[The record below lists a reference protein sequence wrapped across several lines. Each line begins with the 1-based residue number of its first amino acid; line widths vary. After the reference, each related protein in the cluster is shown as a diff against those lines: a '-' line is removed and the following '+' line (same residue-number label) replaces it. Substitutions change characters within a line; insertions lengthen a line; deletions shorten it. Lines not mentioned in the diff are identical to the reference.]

1 MDDLFSNADGQMLH
15 LPDADLVLW
24 HDILPGEDTSVLQ
37 RLIEEIPW
45 RQEHVTLWG
54 KTHPQPR
61 LVAWYAD
68 AGKSYSYSGV
78 ILEAT
83 PFTSPL
89 LEIKARVEELCRENF
104 NSVLLNYYRDHRDS
118 MGFHAD
124 DEPELGACPSIA
136 SLSLGEER
144 TFVMKHRSRDDIS
157 DLRIGLTSGSLLLMR
172 GETQSNWKHGIPKTA
187 KPLGPRVNLTFRQII
202 SPVKRGKKHE
212 AN

>member
-1 MDDLFSNADGQMLH
+1 MDDLFSNVGGQKLH

>member
-1 MDDLFSNADGQMLH
+1 MDDLFSNADGQKLH
-15 LPDADLVLW
+15 LPDADLVFW
-24 HDILPGEDTSVLQ
+24 HDVLPDDHTSVLQ
-37 RLIEEIPW
+37 RLIEETPW

-54 KTHPQPR
+54 KTYPQPR

-68 AGKSYSYSGV
+68 AGLSYSYSGV

-83 PFTSPL
+83 PFTSAL
-89 LEIKARVEELCRENF
+89 LEIKARVEALCCENF

-136 SLSLGEER
+136 SLSLGAER
-144 TFVMKHRSRDDIS
+144 TFVMKHRSREDVG
-157 DLRIGLTSGSLLLMR
+157 DLRVRLTSGSLLLMR
-172 GETQSNWKHGIPKTA
+172 GETQSNWKHGIPKTT

-202 SPVKRGKKHE
+202 SPVKRGKKHD

>member
-1 MDDLFSNADGQMLH
+1 MDDLFSNAGGQKLQ

>member
-24 HDILPGEDTSVLQ
+24 HDILPGEDTRVLQ

-124 DEPELGACPSIA
+124 DEPELGVCPSIA

-202 SPVKRGKKHE
+202 SPVKRGKKHD

>member
-1 MDDLFSNADGQMLH
+1 MDDLFSNADGQMLQ

-24 HDILPGEDTSVLQ
+24 HDILPGEDTRVLQ

-124 DEPELGACPSIA
+124 DEPELGVCPSIA

-202 SPVKRGKKHE
+202 SPVKRGKKHD